1 MILFMNF
8 LLSEV
13 VSKTIICIVICIVL
27 LYLVFAVF
35 SIISAFSYR
44 NKIKSC
50 YKSFTI
56 IIFEKIKIIQELHDF
71 LNKKELIN
79 KKFEYDIQKNL
90 LNKTYS
96 ECYMD
101 LIKIYNDLLSSLRY
115 NDTFK
120 EIKNDTLFIRIL
132 KFNNET
138 DIQYFK
144 LLENYNY
151 VTVAYNY
158 YVKNKLTILWM
169 KIFKLKPKE
178 NSF

>member
-27 LYLVFAVF
+27 LYLVFAIF

-101 LIKIYNDLLSSLRY
+101 LIKIYNDLLTSLRY

-151 VTVAYNY
+151 VTVGYN
-158 YVKNKLTILWM
+158 
-169 KIFKLKPKE
+169 
-178 NSF
+178 